1 MPKHGRLL
9 GRRDDAHGRPRFRRP
24 CWFDD
29 GRPRLTHWIDVEGC
43 PSADHALGKD
53 SKSGR
58 FHNRDDE
65 GIDVRQDISVIGFGA
80 VPFFANAETLKDP
93 VVADVEERHPSAVVI
108 DVGTIT
114 NIDTAAADELMKLRA
129 ELASRD
135 VMLAFARLSG
145 PARQA
150 LLSAGLD
157 MNDRDFG
164 HVEGAV
170 EALANQ

>member
-1 MPKHGRLL
+1 MGVLAFDALAGLMMGVLVSPIGLMSRAVRL
-9 GRRDDAHGRPRFRRP
+9 RIMR
-24 CWFDD
+24 
-29 GRPRLTHWIDVEGC
+29 
-43 PSADHALGKD
+43 LGKD

-108 DVGTIT
+108 DVGAIT

-164 HVEGAV
+164 TVEGAV